1 MQYLPL
7 LAGIGW
13 SHSLSEYLRPPPQV
27 LLQGPMGPQSLHPP
41 WTAAGRVPMSTH
53 FLCMHHWI
61 FERARARTR
70 THRTLFILPLSRGLE
85 ECNMSRELLSA
96 SREYQFP
103 ARWVARSF
111 LTLQFISPA
120 RLNLRPPVSRAR
132 RRRRN
137 LHPRG
142 ATRAR
147 ERGARCLINLSR
159 CRERDGETSFYSATF
174 PDGVPG
180 RESRLANG
188 FRRDRHLRSR
198 SFNNWCHL
206 AATYYLCRR
215 QYLRMHKQR
224 R

>member
-1 MQYLPL
+1 M
-7 LAGIGW
+7 
-13 SHSLSEYLRPPPQV
+13 
-27 LLQGPMGPQSLHPP
+27 
-41 WTAAGRVPMSTH
+41 
-53 FLCMHHWI
+53 
-61 FERARARTR
+61 
-70 THRTLFILPLSRGLE
+70 SRG
-85 ECNMSRELLSA
+85 LLSA

-120 RLNLRPPVSRAR
+120 RLNLRPPLSRAR

-147 ERGARCLINLSR
+147 EKGAPFNKSPAVGRGTGKRPFISL
-159 CRERDGETSFYSATF
+159 TF
-174 PDGVPG
+174 PTAFRDAN
-180 RESRLANG
+180 RALANG

-206 AATYYLCRR
+206 AARR
-215 QYLRMHKQR
+215 IIYVAGNICGCINNDAKRLLNNPRWEYISPGKQVLRKLRAPCSHRISYHQPLASLRSSSSCWSSTTKSR
-224 R
+224 SRSSEIYIGVAKRSG